1 LYRSLRRYGYRYGGK
16 APRPYTVF
24 VEPEDAEAYRK
35 AGHASIVVLPE
46 NEKGIA
52 YARQAILDY
61 TIQNN
66 DKWFWMRRHSVLAG
80 SAETIRSRL
89 TETWTE
95 EFYANAPSEFLHC
108 RNFSRFLQYCIDNP
122 EQEPLFEVERTEE
135 RKRVVKFRLKLRTF
149 DPAP

>member
-1 LYRSLRRYGYRYGGK
+1 MDIDMEK
-16 APRPYTVF
+16 QPRPYTVF
-24 VEPEDAEAYRK
+24 VEPQDTEAYRK

-61 TIQNN
+61 AVQNN
-66 DKWFWMRRHSVLAG
+66 DKWFWMIDDDIIQFSAG

-95 EFYANAPSEFLHC
+95 EFYANAPSEFLRY

-122 EQEPLFEVERTEE
+122 EQEPLFEVKRIEE
-135 RKRVVKFRLKLRTF
+135 RKRVVKFRLKLGTF